1 VINKRFI
8 TFEGGEGS
16 GKTTQIKILKR
27 KLIKYGDVVTT
38 REPGGS
44 PNAEILRDLL
54 VKGEKN
60 RWSEISEL
68 LLINAARR
76 DHLENIILDA
86 LKNKKFV
93 LCDRFTDSTVV
104 YQGYGK
110 GLDIKLINKLNLI
123 VTKKLKPRITFLL
136 NIKPDIGLKRSLGR
150 KNIELRYENMPMKY
164 HKKIN
169 ASFLKIAKEDSKRFV
184 VIDAS
189 KDKEE
194 ISHIIWKNV
203 KNKLLSN

>member
-1 VINKRFI
+1 MINKRFI

-27 KLIKYGDVVTT
+27 KLLKYGNVVTT

-44 PNAEILRDLL
+44 PNAEKIRSLL
-54 VKGEKN
+54 VKGEKD

-68 LLINAARR
+68 LLISAARK
-76 DHLENIILDA
+76 DHLDKILLDA
-86 LKNKKFV
+86 LRNKKFV
-93 LCDRFTDSTVV
+93 LCDRFTDSTIV

-110 GLDIKLINKLNLI
+110 GIDLKLINKLDAL
-123 VTKKLKPRITFLL
+123 VTKKLKPKITFLL
-136 NIKPDIGLKRSLGR
+136 NIKPEIGLKRSRGR
-150 KNIELRYENMPMKY
+150 NNRELRYENMPIEY

-169 ASFLKIAKEDSKRFV
+169 SSFLKLSKKDPKRFV

-194 ISHIIWKNV
+194 ISDIIWKNV
-203 KNKLLSN
+203 KNKLLD

>member
-16 GKTTQIKILKR
+16 GKTSQIKILKK
-27 KLIKYGDVVTT
+27 KLLEYGDVVTT

-44 PNAEILRDLL
+44 PNAEIIRGLL
-54 VKGEKN
+54 VKGKMN

-68 LLINAARR
+68 LLINAARK

-86 LKNKKFV
+86 LANEKFV

-110 GLDIKLINKLNLI
+110 GLDIKLINKLDLV

-136 NIKPDIGLKRSLGR
+136 NIKPDIGLKRSRGR
-150 KNIELRYENMPMKY
+150 KNIELRYESMPMTY

-169 ASFLKIAKEDSKRFV
+169 SSFLKIAKENSKRFV

-194 ISHIIWKNV
+194 ISRIIWKNV
-203 KNKLLSN
+203 KNKLLLD

>member
-16 GKTTQIKILKR
+16 GKTTQIKILKK
-27 KLIKYGDVVTT
+27 KLLKYGDVITT

-44 PNAEILRDLL
+44 PNAEIIRDLL

-68 LLINAARR
+68 LLINAARK
-76 DHLENIILDA
+76 DHLENIILNA
-86 LKNKKFV
+86 LENEKFV
-93 LCDRFTDSTVV
+93 LCDRFTDSTIA

-110 GLDIKLINKLNLI
+110 GLDINLINKLNLI
-123 VTKKLKPRITFLL
+123 VTKKLKPKITFLL
-136 NIKPDIGLKRSLGR
+136 NIKPDIGLKRSRGR
-150 KNIELRYENMPMKY
+150 KNIELRYENMPIKY
-164 HKKIN
+164 HRIIN
-169 ASFLKIAKEDSKRFV
+169 ASFLKIAKENSKRFV

-194 ISHIIWKNV
+194 ISDIIWKKV
-203 KNKLLSN
+203 KNKLISD

>member
-1 VINKRFI
+1 MINKRFI

-27 KLIKYGDVVTT
+27 KLLKYGNVVTT

-44 PNAEILRDLL
+44 PNAEKIRSLL
-54 VKGEKN
+54 VKGEKD

-68 LLINAARR
+68 LLISAARK
-76 DHLENIILDA
+76 DHLDKILLDA
-86 LKNKKFV
+86 LRNKKFV
-93 LCDRFTDSTVV
+93 LCDRFTDSTIV

-110 GLDIKLINKLNLI
+110 GIDLKLINKLDAL
-123 VTKKLKPRITFLL
+123 VTKKLKPKITFLL
-136 NIKPDIGLKRSLGR
+136 NIKPEIGLKRSRGR
-150 KNIELRYENMPMKY
+150 NNRELRYENMPIEY

-169 ASFLKIAKEDSKRFV
+169 SSFFKLSKKDPKRFV

-194 ISHIIWKNV
+194 ISDIIWKNV
-203 KNKLLSN
+203 KNKLLD

>member
-1 VINKRFI
+1 MLNKKFI

-27 KLIKYGDVVTT
+27 KLIKYGDVITT

-44 PNAEILRDLL
+44 PNAEVIRKLL
-54 VKGEKN
+54 VKGDKD
-60 RWSEISEL
+60 RWSNISEL

-76 DHLENIILDA
+76 DHLENTILEA
-86 LKNKKFV
+86 LKNGKFV
-93 LCDRFTDSTVV
+93 LCDRFIDSTVV

-110 GLDIKLINKLNLI
+110 GLDIKMINHLDKL
-123 VTKKLKPRITFLL
+123 VTNRLRPKITFLL
-136 NIKPDIGLKRSLGR
+136 NIKPEVGIARSR
-150 KNIELRYENMPMKY
+150 RISNKELRYENMPINY

-169 ASFLKIAKEDSKRFV
+169 SSFLKIAKENAKRFV

-189 KDKEE
+189 KDKDQ
-194 ISHIIWKNV
+194 ISDLIWNTV
-203 KNKLLSN
+203 KKRLLS

>member
-1 VINKRFI
+1 MINKRFI

-16 GKTTQIKILKR
+16 GKTTQIKILKK
-27 KLIKYGDVVTT
+27 KLLKYGDVVIT

-44 PNAEILRDLL
+44 PNAEIIRDLL

-68 LLINAARR
+68 LLINAARK

-86 LKNKKFV
+86 LANEKFV
-93 LCDRFTDSTVV
+93 LCDRFTDSTIV

-110 GLDIKLINKLNLI
+110 GLDIKLINKLDLI

-136 NIKPDIGLKRSLGR
+136 NIKPDIGLKRSRNR
-150 KNIELRYENMPMKY
+150 KNIELRYESMPFTY

-169 ASFLKIAKEDSKRFV
+169 SSFLKLAKEDSKRFV

-189 KDKEE
+189 KNKQE
-194 ISHIIWKNV
+194 ISSIIWKNV
-203 KNKLLSN
+203 KNKLLLG

>member
-27 KLIKYGDVVTT
+27 KLLKYGNVVTT

-44 PNAEILRDLL
+44 PNAEKIRSLL
-54 VKGEKN
+54 VKGEKD

-68 LLINAARR
+68 LLISAARK
-76 DHLENIILDA
+76 DHLDKILLDA
-86 LKNKKFV
+86 LRNKKFV
-93 LCDRFTDSTVV
+93 LCDRFTDSTIV

-110 GLDIKLINKLNLI
+110 GIDLKLINKLDAL
-123 VTKKLKPRITFLL
+123 VTKKLKPKITFLL
-136 NIKPDIGLKRSLGR
+136 NIKPEIGLKRSRGR
-150 KNIELRYENMPMKY
+150 NNRELRYENMPIEY

-169 ASFLKIAKEDSKRFV
+169 SSFLKLSKKDPKRFV

-194 ISHIIWKNV
+194 ISDIIWKNV
-203 KNKLLSN
+203 KNKLLD

>member
-1 VINKRFI
+1 MIHKRFI

-27 KLIKYGDVVTT
+27 KLLKYGNVVTT

-44 PNAEILRDLL
+44 PNAEKIRSLL
-54 VKGEKN
+54 VKGEKD

-68 LLINAARR
+68 LLISAARK
-76 DHLENIILDA
+76 DHLDKILLDA
-86 LKNKKFV
+86 LRNKKFV
-93 LCDRFTDSTVV
+93 LCDRFTDSTIV

-110 GLDIKLINKLNLI
+110 GIDLKLINKLDAL
-123 VTKKLKPRITFLL
+123 VTKKLKPKITFLL
-136 NIKPDIGLKRSLGR
+136 NIKPEIGLKRSRGR
-150 KNIELRYENMPMKY
+150 NNRELRYENMPIEY

-169 ASFLKIAKEDSKRFV
+169 SSFLKLSKKDPKRFV

-194 ISHIIWKNV
+194 ISDIIWKNV
-203 KNKLLSN
+203 KNKLLD

>member
-1 VINKRFI
+1 MINKRFI

-27 KLIKYGDVVTT
+27 KLLKYGNVVTT

-44 PNAEILRDLL
+44 PNAEKIRSLL
-54 VKGEKN
+54 VKGEKD

-68 LLINAARR
+68 LLISAARK
-76 DHLENIILDA
+76 DHLDKILLDA
-86 LKNKKFV
+86 LRNKKFV
-93 LCDRFTDSTVV
+93 LCDRFTDSTIV

-110 GLDIKLINKLNLI
+110 GIDLKLINKLDTL
-123 VTKKLKPRITFLL
+123 VTKKLKPKITFLL
-136 NIKPDIGLKRSLGR
+136 NIKPEIGLKRSRGR
-150 KNIELRYENMPMKY
+150 NNRELRYENMPIEY

-169 ASFLKIAKEDSKRFV
+169 SSFLKLSKKDPKRFV

-194 ISHIIWKNV
+194 ISDIIWKNV
-203 KNKLLSN
+203 KNKLLD

>member
-1 VINKRFI
+1 MINKRFI

-16 GKTTQIKILKR
+16 GKTTQIKILR
-27 KLIKYGDVVTT
+27 KKLLKYGDVVTT

-44 PNAEILRDLL
+44 PNAEIIRDLL

-60 RWSEISEL
+60 KWSVITEL
-68 LLINAARR
+68 LLINAARK

-86 LKNKKFV
+86 LENEKFV
-93 LCDRFTDSTVV
+93 LCDRFIDSTVV

-110 GLDIKLINKLNLI
+110 GLDINLINKLDLI

-136 NIKPDIGLKRSLGR
+136 NIKPDIGLKRSRGR

-169 ASFLKIAKEDSKRFV
+169 ASFLKIAKENPKRFV

-194 ISHIIWKNV
+194 IGHIIWKNIN
-203 KNKLLSN
+203 NKLLLD

>member
-1 VINKRFI
+1 MLNKKFI

-44 PNAEILRDLL
+44 PNAEVIRKLL
-54 VKGEKN
+54 VKGDKD
-60 RWSEISEL
+60 RWSNISEL
-68 LLINAARR
+68 LLINAARK
-76 DHLENIILDA
+76 DHLDNTILDA
-86 LKNKKFV
+86 LRKNKFV
-93 LCDRFTDSTVV
+93 LCDRFIDSTTV

-110 GLDIKLINKLNLI
+110 GLDIKTINKLNQI
-123 VTKKLKPRITFLL
+123 VTNKLKPKITFLL
-136 NIKPDIGLKRSLGR
+136 NIKPEIGIKRSKSR
-150 KNIELRYENMPMKY
+150 VNNELRYENMPIDY

-169 ASFLKIAKEDSKRFV
+169 SSFLKIAKKNLKRFV

-189 KDKEE
+189 KDKDQ
-194 ISHIIWKNV
+194 ISQLIWETV
-203 KNKLLSN
+203 KNRLL

>member
-1 VINKRFI
+1 MINKRFI

-16 GKTTQIKILKR
+16 GKTTQIKILKK
-27 KLIKYGDVVTT
+27 KLLKYGDVVTT

-44 PNAEILRDLL
+44 PNAEIIRDLL

-60 RWSEISEL
+60 RWPEISEL
-68 LLINAARR
+68 LLINAARK
-76 DHLENIILDA
+76 DHLETIILDA
-86 LKNKKFV
+86 LENEKFV
-93 LCDRFTDSTVV
+93 LCDRFTDSTIV

-110 GLDIKLINKLNLI
+110 GIDIKLINKLDLI

-136 NIKPDIGLKRSLGR
+136 NIKPDIGLKRSRGR
-150 KNIELRYENMPMKY
+150 KNTELRYENMPMKY

-169 ASFLKIAKEDSKRFV
+169 TSFLKIAKEDSKRFV

-194 ISHIIWKNV
+194 ISQLIWKNV
-203 KNKLLSN
+203 KNKLLLD

>member
-1 VINKRFI
+1 MINKKFI

-27 KLIKYGDVVTT
+27 KLLKYGNVVIT

-44 PNAEILRDLL
+44 PNAEKIRNLL
-54 VKGEKN
+54 VKGEKD

-68 LLINAARR
+68 LLINAARK
-76 DHLENIILDA
+76 DHLDKVILDA
-86 LKNKKFV
+86 LRNKKFV
-93 LCDRFTDSTVV
+93 LCDRFTDSTIA

-110 GLDIKLINKLNLI
+110 GIDLKLINKLNAL
-123 VTKKLKPRITFLL
+123 VTKKLKPKITFLL
-136 NIKPDIGLKRSLGR
+136 NIKPEIGLKRSRGR
-150 KNIELRYENMPMKY
+150 NNRELRYENMPIEY

-169 ASFLKIAKEDSKRFV
+169 SSFLKLSKKEPKRFV

-189 KDKEE
+189 KDKEV

-203 KNKLLSN
+203 KNKLLD

>member
-1 VINKRFI
+1 MINKRFI

-27 KLIKYGDVVTT
+27 KLLKYGNVVTT

-44 PNAEILRDLL
+44 PNAEKIRNLL
-54 VKGEKN
+54 VKGEKD

-68 LLINAARR
+68 LLISAARK
-76 DHLENIILDA
+76 DHLDKILLDA
-86 LKNKKFV
+86 LRNKKFV
-93 LCDRFTDSTVV
+93 LCDRFTDSTIV

-110 GLDIKLINKLNLI
+110 SIDLKLINKLDAL
-123 VTKKLKPRITFLL
+123 VTKKLKPKITFLL
-136 NIKPDIGLKRSLGR
+136 NIKPEIGLKRSRGR
-150 KNIELRYENMPMKY
+150 NNRELRYENMPIEY

-169 ASFLKIAKEDSKRFV
+169 SSFLKLSKKDPKRFV

-203 KNKLLSN
+203 KNKLLD